1 MKGHS
6 HRGVITS
13 IGLDSQMPNH
23 LSINVAHGRKKT
35 PKKGEVTSNYDDRPR
50 SNILVHKKHASKYSV
65 GQAVNVGMSPSSMN
79 GEGPG
84 ETEDDG
90 DGDEMAPMRALK
102 KSVIPKGRVY

>member
-13 IGLDSQMPNH
+13 IGLDNQMPNH
-23 LSINVAHGRKKT
+23 VSISVAHGPKKRA
-35 PKKGEVTSNYDDRPR
+35 KKGEAVSSYDDRPR
-50 SNILVHKKHASKYSV
+50 SNILMHKKHASKYSV
-65 GQAVNVGMSPSSMN
+65 GQAVNVGMSPSSMP

-90 DGDEMAPMRALK
+90 DGDELAPMRAIK
-102 KSVIPKGRVY
+102 KSVVPKGRVY